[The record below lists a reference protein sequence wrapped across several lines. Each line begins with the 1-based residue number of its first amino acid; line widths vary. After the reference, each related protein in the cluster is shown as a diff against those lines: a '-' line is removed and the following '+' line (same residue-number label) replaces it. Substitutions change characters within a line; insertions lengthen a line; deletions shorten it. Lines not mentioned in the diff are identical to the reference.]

1 MKAAALLVLGSVT
14 DRTLVD
20 ALSDLGFAPLVRDSM
35 WSALSKLRSERFA
48 AVLVDGDAADTDV
61 LEFVLNVRDIDE
73 HVPVVV
79 VGGSLHAGDGK
90 ALRAHLTRLGTVVLD
105 GSPDQVI
112 AGLEQVLNAE
122 QAQDD

>member
-1 MKAAALLVLGSVT
+1 MEATALLVLGSMT

-20 ALSDLGFAPLVRDSM
+20 ALFDLGFAPIVRDSM
-35 WSALSKLRSERFA
+35 RSALNKLRSERFA
-48 AVLVDGDAADTDV
+48 AVLVDGDSTDVDV

-79 VGGSLHAGDGK
+79 VGGSLDAGDEK

>member
-1 MKAAALLVLGSVT
+1 MKATALLVLGSVT

-20 ALSDLGFAPLVRDSM
+20 ALFDLGFSPLVRDSM
-35 WSALSKLRSERFA
+35 PSALSKLRCERFA
-48 AVLVDGDAADTDV
+48 AVLVDRDSADIDA

-79 VGGSLHAGDGK
+79 VGGSLDAGDEK
-90 ALRAHLTRLGTVVLD
+90 ALRAHLTHLGTVVLD
-105 GSPDQVI
+105 GSPDQVM

>member
-1 MKAAALLVLGSVT
+1 MKATALLVLGSVT
-14 DRTLVD
+14 DRTFVD
-20 ALSDLGFAPLVRDSM
+20 ALFDLGFSPLVRDSM
-35 WSALSKLRSERFA
+35 PSALSKLRSERFA

-79 VGGSLHAGDGK
+79 VGLSDESGEEV
-90 ALRAHLTRLGTVVLD
+90 LRDHLAHLGTVVLD
-105 GSPDQVI
+105 GSPDEVI

>member
-1 MKAAALLVLGSVT
+1 MKATALLVLGSMT

-20 ALSDLGFAPLVRDSM
+20 ALFDLGFAPIVRDSM
-35 WSALSKLRSERFA
+35 SSALNKLRSERFA
-48 AVLVDGDAADTDV
+48 AVLVDGDSTDVDV
-61 LEFVLNVRDIDE
+61 LEFVLNVRDINE

-79 VGGSLHAGDGK
+79 VGRSLDESGEEV
-90 ALRAHLTRLGTVVLD
+90 LRDYLAQLGTVVLD

-122 QAQDD
+122 RAEDS